1 MRNTSHT
8 ILPLL
13 LLLTTLFL
21 PACTSAPTLK
31 PQDLDA
37 LTGPRWTGTLT
48 YRDYTTNKMTT
59 IPTTLTITRVPYA
72 APPAWTLLTT
82 YPDEP
87 HADWSQTI
95 TLTDNGRTLNDETI
109 TARTTLPDGSLRITT
124 TSKGKDNDLPATIRH
139 FYTFAPKALTIR
151 KEVQPQTDQSTK
163 PPFTERNT
171 SRFTR

>member
-1 MRNTSHT
+1 MRIPTTPLLS
-8 ILPLL
+8 LL
-13 LLLTTLFL
+13 LLLSTLFL
-21 PACTSAPTLK
+21 TACSSAPTLK

-82 YPDEP
+82 YPEEP

-95 TLTDNGRTLNDETI
+95 TLTNNGRTLNDETI
-109 TARTTLPDGSLRITT
+109 AARTTLPDGSLRITT
-124 TSKGKDNDLPATIRH
+124 LSQGKDNNLPATIRH
-139 FYTFAPKALTIR
+139 FYTLAPKALTIR
-151 KEVQPQTDQSTK
+151 KEVQPQTDQSTNT
-163 PPFTERNT
+163 PFTERNT